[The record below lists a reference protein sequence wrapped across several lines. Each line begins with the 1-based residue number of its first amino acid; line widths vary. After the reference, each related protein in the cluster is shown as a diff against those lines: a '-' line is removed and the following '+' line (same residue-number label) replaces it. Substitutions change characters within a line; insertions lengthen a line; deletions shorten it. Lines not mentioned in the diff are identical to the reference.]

1 MTSLSIEEQLKN
13 PEAQDLIKKIG
24 KHVHKLNEKFTFENI
39 ASEVKLLNEAAF
51 YSTAILRK
59 AIVDLNE
66 QGSLLADAPE
76 KIEAAKSRLNMGR
89 FSDGLIKSRADAK
102 VAADAATDGK
112 DDSAVTDGDKKE
124 GEEKKAPE
132 EKKK

>member
-1 MTSLSIEEQLKN
+1 MTSLSIEEQLKS

-24 KHVHKLNEKFTFENI
+24 KHIHKLNEKFTFENI
-39 ASEVKLLNEAAF
+39 ANEVKLLNEAAF

-76 KIEAAKSRLNMGR
+76 KIEVAKGRLNIGNY
-89 FSDGLIKSRADAK
+89 SDELLKSRADAK
-102 VAADAATDGK
+102 T
-112 DDSAVTDGDKKE
+112 
-124 GEEKKAPE
+124 
-132 EKKK
+132 